1 MKQTASRASV
11 AAVVAF
17 LAAMSACNEPQ
28 PTPAASSAAP
38 SAASAAAVVASASG
52 SASPS
57 ASAAGSAAVGPQG
70 LNALAGT
77 WSGAYDARKGEIAQ
91 PDGVKDKHWK
101 KDEGKTNVGA
111 GTLTVRIGPDG
122 VVEGEAKG
130 PLGAQVLEGNTD
142 GKVVGLRVRPKDPL
156 ASDGFS
162 GTLVA
167 LPKDGALKGELKVA
181 GPTAD
186 VIRHSTIELKKQ

>member
-1 MKQTASRASV
+1 MKQIASKAALATLFALATA
-11 AAVVAF
+11 
-17 LAAMSACNEPQ
+17 LSACNEPP
-28 PTPAASSAAP
+28 PTPAPTSATP
-38 SAASAAAVVASASG
+38 TAASASAPVASG
-52 SASPS
+52 SAGATAT
-57 ASAAGSAAVGPQG
+57 ASGSAAVGPQG
-70 LNALAGT
+70 LNPLAGT
-77 WSGAYDARKGEIAQ
+77 WSGTYDAKKGEIAQ

-111 GTLTVRIGPDG
+111 GTLTLRIAPDG

-142 GKVVGLRVRPKDPL
+142 GKLLGLRVRPKDPL

-167 LPKDGALKGELKVA
+167 LPKDGTLKGELKCA

-186 VIRHSTIELKKQ
+186 VIRHSAIELKKQ

>member
-1 MKQTASRASV
+1 MKQTAPRASLAALV
-11 AAVVAF
+11 AL
-17 LAAMSACNEPQ
+17 LAAMTACNEPQ

-38 SAASAAAVVASASG
+38 SAASAAAPVASG

-57 ASAAGSAAVGPQG
+57 ASATGSAAAGPQG
-70 LNALAGT
+70 QNPLAGT
-77 WSGAYDARKGEIAQ
+77 WSGAYDAKKGEIAQ

-111 GTLTVRIGPDG
+111 GTITVRIGPDG
-122 VVEGEAKG
+122 AVEGEAKG

-167 LPKDGALKGELKVA
+167 LPKDGALKGELKCA

-186 VIRHSTIELKKQ
+186 VIRHSTVELKKQ

>member
-1 MKQTASRASV
+1 MKQTASRASLASIV
-11 AAVVAF
+11 ALV
-17 LAAMSACNEPQ
+17 AAMSACNEPQ

-38 SAASAAAVVASASG
+38 SAASAAAPVATG
-52 SASPS
+52 SATPTGS
-57 ASAAGSAAVGPQG
+57 ATGSAAVGPQG
-70 LNALAGT
+70 LNPLAGT
-77 WSGAYDARKGEIAQ
+77 WSGAYDAKKGEIAQ

-111 GTLTVRIGPDG
+111 GTITLRIGPDG

-167 LPKDGALKGELKVA
+167 LPKDGALKGELKCA

-186 VIRHSTIELKKQ
+186 VIRHSTIDLKKQ

>member
-1 MKQTASRASV
+1 MKQTAPWAKM
-11 AAVVAF
+11 
-17 LAAMSACNEPQ
+17 AAMLALSTALFACNDPQ

-38 SAASAAAVVASASG
+38 SAAASASG
-52 SASPS
+52 AAVS
-57 ASAAGSAAVGPQG
+57 ASAVPSGSAVAGSQG
-70 LNALAGT
+70 ANALAGT
-77 WSGAYDARKGEIAQ
+77 WSGAYDAKKGEIVQ

-101 KDEGKTNVGA
+101 KDEGKTHVGA
-111 GTLTVRIGPDG
+111 GTITLRIGADG
-122 VVEGEAKG
+122 SVEGEAKG

-142 GKVVGLRVRPKDPL
+142 GKMLGLRVRPKDPL

-167 LPKDGALKGELKVA
+167 LAKDGALKGELKCA

-186 VIRHSTIELKKQ
+186 VIRHSPIDLKKQ